1 MQIDIHSMLEYSPT
15 PINEL
20 QSEFLRNAGVRL
32 FVKREDLNHPTVS
45 GNKWWKLKYNLE
57 EAKNKKA
64 QTILTFGGAF
74 SNHIFA
80 TAAAAH
86 ELGLKSIGV
95 IRGEESLPLNKTL
108 SFAKKQGMEILYVSR
123 ELYRKKDEPS
133 FIRRLQDRFGDF
145 YLIPE
150 GGTNALAIK
159 GCREFAMDHLSKV
172 EFDYL
177 CLPVGTGGTLA
188 GITLGLAPDKTVIG
202 ISVLKDGGFLINDV
216 KTLLSPFEH
225 QPMAAWKILTGYD
238 HGGYAKTSPAL
249 LDFIED
255 MKSDH
260 DLPLD
265 HVYTGK
271 LLFAVAEEIRKG
283 NFKNGSTILI
293 LHTGGLQ
300 TQ

>member
-1 MQIDIHSMLEYSPT
+1 MLKYFPT
-15 PINEL
+15 PIHEL

-32 FVKREDLNHPTVS
+32 LVKREDLNHPTVS

-57 EAKNKKA
+57 EAKNKNA
-64 QTILTFGGAF
+64 QGVLTFGGAF

-108 SFAKKQGMEILYVSR
+108 AFAKKQGMELLNVSR
-123 ELYRKKDEPS
+123 ELYRKKNES
-133 FIRRLQDRFGDF
+133 FFIQRLKDRYGDF

-159 GCREFAMDHLSKV
+159 GCREFAMDHLSKT

-188 GITLGLAPDKTVIG
+188 GITLGLPPDKTVIG
-202 ISVLKDGGFLINDV
+202 VSVLKDGSFLTNEV
-216 KTLLSPFEH
+216 KTLLNPFAHE
-225 QPMAAWKILTGYD
+225 PMAPWRSLTDYD
-238 HGGYAKTSPAL
+238 HGGYAKTTPRL
-249 LDFIED
+249 FDFIKH
-255 MKSDH
+255 MKTDH

-271 LLFAVAEEIRKG
+271 LLFAVVEEIKKG
-283 NFKNGSTILI
+283 NFKSGATILA

-300 TQ
+300 AQ